1 MYDFCLVDF
10 GNIKIGWMFVEYNG
24 VLVIGENC
32 KKSFMNIMLNPLNG
46 KKLYFNFCNF
56 RYIVANKVQPIID
69 ISSIMMNWILG
80 HTSMNVL
87 GWVLMLCLSI
97 DNFNKIY
104 IVVPLINI
112 ATFAFQHKDFVDFL
126 LLKNNLG

>member
-1 MYDFCLVDF
+1 
-10 GNIKIGWMFVEYNG
+10 
-24 VLVIGENC
+24 
-32 KKSFMNIMLNPLNG
+32 MNIMLIPLNG

-87 GWVLMLCLSI
+87 GLAIMVCLSI

-104 IVVPLINI
+104 IVVPLIKI